1 MASWRQGLL
10 SDLGYPKRA
19 ECFTRLPQFGSI
31 FGALALLGPMMLA
44 PPFQRLPRAGY
55 PRPSRC
61 AIAAASV
68 RLRVPSLARMF
79 ETCTLAV
86 LAAMNS

>member
-1 MASWRQGLL
+1 VRDGQLALYGLL
-10 SDLGYPKRA
+10 SDLGYPK
-19 ECFTRLPQFGSI
+19 S
-31 FGALALLGPMMLA
+31 
-44 PPFQRLPRAGY
+44 
-55 PRPSRC
+55 PRPSRG
-61 AIAAASV
+61 AITAAAV